1 MTFDRMVR
9 TTVWVAVFAMA
20 LRVSVDTD
28 TWWHLRAGQTIA
40 QEERVLLTDRFS
52 LTRQGAEWH
61 YPGWLAELFL
71 YRVFS
76 AGGLAGLNLATAGLV
91 LVTFLFVWS
100 SAQGPPLLRGFVIL
114 LAATASAVY
123 WAARP
128 HIFTLLLTAVVA
140 WLCWRALAGRRQDL
154 YWCIPVMAVWGN
166 LHGGFAAGLLLLVLA
181 GAGELFDQVLPVL
194 SSRRAKLDPVEVRA
208 ILFAWGG
215 TVLGCLAAVSLNPLG
230 SELILYPIRTVS
242 IGVLQ
247 SYIQEWQSP
256 NFHHVEVLPFLF
268 LWMVTFA
275 VMTISPR
282 RARAY
287 EILWI
292 IVFGGLAFL
301 AGRNIAL
308 FAVIAA
314 PVLAIHLQSLLA
326 TLYLQRARGRQLSA
340 SMARL
345 VNFALLSVVF
355 LGLAVKAVLPLSEEF
370 NLQTQRKIVPVDA
383 SAFLLS
389 ERPPGPLFNTYN
401 WGGYVVWQLYPHYL
415 SFVDGRTDLFG
426 DEILQ
431 EYLQAWRAEPGWPEI
446 LARWGVRV
454 ALLEPNAPL
463 ARALDEAGWTSAYRD
478 ELAVVLISPDSP

>member
-1 MTFDRMVR
+1 VTFDRMVR

-40 QEERVLLTDRFS
+40 QEGRVLLTDRFS

-71 YRVFS
+71 YRVF
-76 AGGLAGLNLATAGLV
+76 ATGGLAGLNLATAGLV
-91 LVTFLFVWS
+91 LVTFLFVWF

-114 LAATASAVY
+114 LAATTSAVY

-140 WLCWRALAGRRQDL
+140 WLSWRALSGRRQDL

-181 GAGELFDQVLPVL
+181 GAGELFDHVLPVL
-194 SSRRAKLDPVEVRA
+194 SSRRAKLDFVEVRA
-208 ILFAWGG
+208 ILVAWGG
-215 TVLGCLAAVSLNPLG
+215 VVLGCLVAVSLNPLG
-230 SELILYPIRTVS
+230 PELILYPFRTVS

-247 SYIQEWQSP
+247 GYIQEWQSP
-256 NFHHVEVLPFLF
+256 NFHHLEVLPFLI
-268 LWMVTFA
+268 LWMVTFV
-275 VMTISPR
+275 VMVISPR
-282 RARAY
+282 RARAF

-292 IVFGGLAFL
+292 VGFGGFAFL

-314 PVLAIHLQSLLA
+314 PVLAIHLDALRAKLR
-326 TLYLQRARGRQLSA
+326 LQRVRGRQVSA
-340 SMARL
+340 PVARL
-345 VNFALLSVVF
+345 INAGLLGVVF
-355 LGLAVKAVLPLSEEF
+355 LGVAVKAVLPLSETF
-370 NLQTQRKIVPVDA
+370 NRQALRKIVPVDA

-389 ERPPGPLFNTYN
+389 ERPLGPLFNTYN
-401 WGGYVVWQLYPHYL
+401 WGGYVVWELYPQYL

-431 EYLQAWRAEPGWPEI
+431 EYLQAWRADPGWPEI
-446 LARWGVRV
+446 LARWGIRV